1 MSRRWRFFW
10 LVLLAV
16 LLVGGIERL
25 PPRQSDPHRQASD
38 ESPATHQA
46 RAGSPSPKGTR
57 LVPLYPTGDIY
68 VEKPKPKPKT
78 KARAKKELQSKQ
90 PPGNSPPKPAFDG
103 DRPVL
108 EVGYDGIGFERY
120 LEVIERVGRFFVL
133 IDGANGVELGP
144 EISLRDGTLNGK
156 YADTDLLASKRPHL
170 VSDPRIQERL
180 AAIGVPTDAYD
191 DSVVLMLTRPFDSLL
206 WDVIGETL
214 STRGLTLNDV
224 TEIDGA
230 YVERGGGVFLRLDAA
245 IAKADQRRV
254 PLGRRLRISL

>member
-25 PPRQSDPHRQASD
+25 SPRQSDPHWQASE

-46 RAGSPSPKGTR
+46 RADATSPKGTR
-57 LVPLYPTGDIY
+57 LVPLYPVGDIY
-68 VEKPKPKPKT
+68 VEKPKPKAEP
-78 KARAKKELQSKQ
+78 KKE
-90 PPGNSPPKPAFDG
+90 PPRKNPPRNSPPKPSFDG

-108 EVGYDGIGFERY
+108 EVGYDSIGFERY

-133 IDGANGVELGP
+133 IDGVDGVKLGP
-144 EISLRDGTLNGK
+144 EVSLRHGTLNRMENVD
-156 YADTDLLASKRPHL
+156 ADHLASERPHL

-180 AAIGVPTDAYD
+180 ATIGVPSDAYD
-191 DSVVLMLTRPFDSLL
+191 DSVVLMLTRPFDSVL

-214 STRGLTLNDV
+214 ARRGLALEEV
-224 TEIDGA
+224 AEIDGA
-230 YVERGGGVFLRLDAA
+230 YVEGGNGVFLRLDAA

>member
-1 MSRRWRFFW
+1 
-10 LVLLAV
+10 
-16 LLVGGIERL
+16 
-25 PPRQSDPHRQASD
+25 
-38 ESPATHQA
+38 
-46 RAGSPSPKGTR
+46 
-57 LVPLYPTGDIY
+57 VPLYPAGDIY
-68 VEKPKPKPKT
+68 VEKPEPKPKT
-78 KARAKKELQSKQ
+78 KAKAKAKEELQSKQ
-90 PPGNSPPKPAFDG
+90 PPTNSPPKPAFDG

-108 EVGYDGIGFERY
+108 EVGYDSIGFERY

-144 EISLRDGTLNGK
+144 KISLRDGTLNRLE
-156 YADTDLLASKRPHL
+156 YADPDLLASKRPHL

-180 AAIGVPTDAYD
+180 AAIGVPSDAYD

-214 STRGLTLNDV
+214 SKRGLTLDDV
-224 TEIDGA
+224 TEIAGA

-245 IAKADQRRV
+245 IAKVDQRRV